1 MKVLHFFINNKLFIT
16 ILLNFHI
23 LSIMNYF
30 IFSTHRETQCRL
42 PTCLRS
48 KYPHYRKRYRHLY
61 SKVQHYRNP
70 LLLQLYLF
78 LWRFLKLD
86 FPRRLRRSKKR
97 LNQLDNLILY
107 LYKLSLI
114 VVL

>member
-1 MKVLHFFINNKLFIT
+1 
-16 ILLNFHI
+16 
-23 LSIMNYF
+23 MNYF